1 MINIDLILLDFSI
14 YLSRFVGKW
23 HGWVS
28 GGWGEGRG
36 GRIVRSNGGV

>member
-14 YLSRFVGKW
+14 YLSRFVGKG

-28 GGWGEGRG
+28 GGWVEGRG
-36 GRIVRSNGGV
+36 GRIVRSNGSV